1 MRPRLLFM
9 PCARLAGGEDSY
21 IGAIWE
27 LDDEEDDG
35 EVVEEDGMFD
45 MVYTGHCNKQG
56 CKEVPALPKLQCA
69 DTARHHA
76 YCHLVAVIHLL
87 Y

>member
-1 MRPRLLFM
+1 MA
-9 PCARLAGGEDSY
+9 CARLAGGEDSY

-27 LDDEEDDG
+27 VSDEEDDG

-56 CKEVPALPKLQCA
+56 CKEVHALPNLYCA
-69 DTARHHA
+69 DPARHHVN
-76 YCHLVAVIHLL
+76 CHLNTFAVLTCCRG

>member
-1 MRPRLLFM
+1 MA
-9 PCARLAGGEDSY
+9 CARLAGGEDSY

-27 LDDEEDDG
+27 VSDEEDDG

-56 CKEVPALPKLQCA
+56 CKEVHTLPNLYCA
-69 DTARHHA
+69 GPDVNRHLNSTAVLA
-76 YCHLVAVIHLL
+76 CCKGW
-87 Y
+87 

>member
-1 MRPRLLFM
+1 MA
-9 PCARLAGGEDSY
+9 CARLAGGEDSY

-27 LDDEEDDG
+27 LSDEEDDG

-56 CKEVPALPKLQCA
+56 CKEVHALPTLYCA
-69 DTARHHA
+69 GHHVNCYLNTEA
-76 YCHLVAVIHLL
+76 LFACCEVYQNCRA
-87 Y
+87 

>member
-1 MRPRLLFM
+1 MGS
-9 PCARLAGGEDSY
+9 RLAGGEDSY

-27 LDDEEDDG
+27 LSDEEDDG

-56 CKEVPALPKLQCA
+56 CKEVHALLRPALYRPSQASWLLPPVKS
-69 DTARHHA
+69 
-76 YCHLVAVIHLL
+76 LL